1 MESSQTLTLIDDLQL
16 DELTR
21 EAGLSSRKRSHRL
34 LHAGVD
40 DPVQRL
46 LIGAQPGTYVR
57 PHQHT
62 EQWEMLTLL
71 RGSLDVLIMDQ
82 NTRLLQRH
90 NINGSSRLVV
100 IPMSAWHS
108 CVVRESDTVVL
119 EVKPGP
125 SRPNEFGPWA
135 PEEGAASVPSFV
147 DWLRDVK
154 LGETWHGSTS

>member
-1 MESSQTLTLIDDLQL
+1 MESAQTLTLIDDLQL

-71 RGSLDVLIMDQ
+71 RGGLDVLLMDQ
-82 NTRLLQRH
+82 TTRLLNRYH
-90 NINGSSRLVV
+90 MNGSARLML
-100 IPMSAWHS
+100 IPMAAWHS
-108 CVVRESDTVVL
+108 CVVTESDTVVL

-125 SRPNEFGPWA
+125 YRPNEFAPWA
-135 PEEGAASVPSFV
+135 PEEGTALVPGFL
-147 DWLRDVK
+147 DWLDAAEV
-154 LGETWHGSTS
+154 GEKWSGGSS